1 MNAGIVLSFHG
12 SLESILEK
20 TGGDTKRVSEFLLF
34 DRFSKGFGRVFLFS
48 HDSKDYSGMLP
59 ENFVQVR
66 LRNRFFYLAF
76 GWIAVLFYTLRH
88 GIKAIYAEC
97 GPALPPLFM
106 VNKATDAKVVLNYD
120 NTWFLSAYGLKRRI
134 LKVAERFL
142 LHFVDYFVVASTE
155 IAGFLGR
162 REGILPIKKGIVMEE
177 FNPDKVRKSTLYSKI
192 KGNVLVFTGR
202 LHSVKDP
209 VTLVKAHKMAKERIE
224 NLHLIMA
231 GEGELRKE
239 CESIADKDVHFI
251 GFVDDIPG
259 LLKGADIF
267 VLSSVYDASPRSL
280 MEAMAMGLPSISTR
294 VGGVPDYL
302 DEKTGI
308 LIEPGNPGV
317 LAEKIVYLLKNP
329 GVAAGMGKKARK
341 NMLKYHDLGRNL
353 DWLVEFLKKEV
364 GR

>member
-34 DRFSKGFGRVFLFS
+34 EKFSKGFGRVFLFS
-48 HDSKDYSGMLP
+48 HDSKDYSQMLP
-59 ENFVQVR
+59 ENFVQVK

-76 GWIAVLFYTLRH
+76 GWIAVLLYTLRY

-106 VNKATDAKVVLNYD
+106 VNKATGAKVVLNYD
-120 NTWFLSAYGLKRRI
+120 NTWFLSAYGLKRRL
-134 LKVAERFL
+134 LKALERFL
-142 LHFVDYFVVASTE
+142 LNFVDYFVIASTE
-155 IAGFLGR
+155 IAGFVGKR
-162 REGILPIKKGIVMEE
+162 KGILPLKKGIVMEE
-177 FNPDKVRKSTLYSKI
+177 FNPGKVRESAIYGKI
-192 KGNVLVFTGR
+192 KGKVLVFTGR
-202 LHSVKDP
+202 LHAVKDP
-209 VTLVKAHKMAKERIE
+209 VTLVKAHKIAKDRVG

-231 GEGELRKE
+231 GEGVLRKE
-239 CESIADKDVHFI
+239 CESIADKNVHFI
-251 GFVDDIPG
+251 GFVDDVPG
-259 LLKGADIF
+259 LLKGADVF

-302 DEKTGI
+302 DESTGI
-308 LIEPGNPGV
+308 LIEPGNPNV

-329 GVAAGMGKKARK
+329 EIAAGMGKKARGK
-341 NMLKYHDLGRNL
+341 MMKYHDLGRNL
-353 DWLVEFLKKEV
+353 DWLVKFLKEE